1 MKLVKRE
8 EGSLVQMKRCDRNS
22 HVCINVCTCACVAR
36 FLKLESGSAE
46 RQGGNGKIRLK
57 VEDNMVIWGQD
68 GAGLRV
74 KRKEKKRNDVRRRD
88 KTR

>member
-1 MKLVKRE
+1 
-8 EGSLVQMKRCDRNS
+8 
-22 HVCINVCTCACVAR
+22 
-36 FLKLESGSAE
+36 LESGSAE

-74 KRKEKKRNDVRRRD
+74 KRKENK
-88 KTR
+88 

>member
-1 MKLVKRE
+1 MY
-8 EGSLVQMKRCDRNS
+8 
-22 HVCINVCTCACVAR
+22 VCTCACVAR

-57 VEDNMVIWGQD
+57 GEDNMVIWGQD

-74 KRKEKKRNDVRRRD
+74 KRKENK
-88 KTR
+88 